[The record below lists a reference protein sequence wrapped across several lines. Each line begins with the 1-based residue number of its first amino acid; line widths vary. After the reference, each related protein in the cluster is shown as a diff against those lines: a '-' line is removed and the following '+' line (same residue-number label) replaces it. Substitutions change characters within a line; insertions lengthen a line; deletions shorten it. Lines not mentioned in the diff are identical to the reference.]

1 MTRKP
6 TTRWLLAL
14 IALTGVLGV
23 ASSALAYRLPP
34 EKLVQYW
41 AGRILRYHEFE
52 VRMKHQRFDSE
63 AEEATSDMSEARILF
78 ARDGAFRIERTDPKA
93 APLVVVGNGQESLAV
108 AGTKD
113 LGRAVAARYDFPW
126 LFSIGKAISAEELEE
141 LQNQYVMIDS
151 GYVLWML
158 TRISKWGIAWNRT
171 KLAPYGEGE
180 VGYLMGQAYG
190 EPDPP
195 EGEPSSRLLF
205 DNREFTPIL
214 LNWVDDAAGTATEYK
229 TVMSGYGNDI
239 LRHFPSRIQIFVGG
253 KLTDEFT
260 LLSARLSPKYTPEEV
275 DPAVLRSSLAPED
288 DAAAAPGK
296 PAAKPAA
303 PEAP

>member
-1 MTRKP
+1 MQKPKTRRVF
-6 TTRWLLAL
+6 TL
-14 IALTGVLGV
+14 IALMGVFGV
-23 ASSALAYRLPP
+23 ASIALAYRLPP

-52 VRMKHQRFDSE
+52 VRMKHQRFDPE
-63 AEEATSDMSEARILF
+63 VQEQVPDVSEARILF
-78 ARDGAFRIERTDPKA
+78 ARDGAFRIERTDPKV

-126 LFSIGKAISAEELEE
+126 LFSIGKAISPEELEA
-141 LQNQYVMIDS
+141 LQNQYVLIDS

-158 TRISKWGIAWNRT
+158 TRIAKWGIAWNHT
-171 KLAPYGEGE
+171 KLAPYGDGE
-180 VGYLMGQAYG
+180 VGYLMGQGYG

-195 EGEPSSRLLF
+195 EGEPKSRLLF
-205 DNREFTPIL
+205 DNRDFMPIL

-260 LLSARLSPKYTPEEV
+260 LLSARLSPKYMPEEV
-275 DPAVLRSSLAPED
+275 DPAVLRGSLAPED
-288 DAAAAPGK
+288 DAAGAPEK
-296 PAAKPAA
+296 PAPKPAA